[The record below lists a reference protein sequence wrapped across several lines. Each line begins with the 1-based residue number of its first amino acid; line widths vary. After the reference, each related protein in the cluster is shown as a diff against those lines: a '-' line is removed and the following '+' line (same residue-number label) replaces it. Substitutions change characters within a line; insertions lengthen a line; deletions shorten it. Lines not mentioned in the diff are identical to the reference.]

1 MNLNSKKPE
10 KRPLYVYYIIAVVI
24 IVLLNVFALPALSER
39 SVKETDYTTFL
50 KAVDRGK
57 VYEATINSD
66 YIYYTM
72 KVDGNDVYCKT
83 VSVEDQDLVSHL
95 YDPGI
100 CTPDRNFY
108 SPGTLAQQEDDEFHG
123 KRRTGRN
130 DVLWQKQCQGLCE
143 ILYGNQ
149 IFRCCR

>member
-57 VYEATINSD
+57 VY
-66 YIYYTM
+66 
-72 KVDGNDVYCKT
+72 
-83 VSVEDQDLVSHL
+83 
-95 YDPGI
+95 
-100 CTPDRNFY
+100 
-108 SPGTLAQQEDDEFHG
+108 
-123 KRRTGRN
+123 
-130 DVLWQKQCQGLCE
+130 KQLL
-143 ILYGNQ
+143 IL
-149 IFRCCR
+149 IISIIR

>member
-57 VYEATINSD
+57 VYEATLNSD

-95 YDPGI
+95 YD
-100 CTPDRNFY
+100 
-108 SPGTLAQQEDDEFHG
+108 A
-123 KRRTGRN
+123 
-130 DVLWQKQCQGLCE
+130 V
-143 ILYGNQ
+143 
-149 IFRCCR
+149 

>member
-24 IVLLNVFALPALSER
+24 IILLNVFALPALSER

-50 KAVDRGK
+50 KAVDGGK
-57 VYEATINSD
+57 VYEATIDSD

-83 VSVEDQDLVSHL
+83 VPFLFCWDAGS
-95 YDPGI
+95 
-100 CTPDRNFY
+100 
-108 SPGTLAQQEDDEFHG
+108 A
-123 KRRTGRN
+123 RR
-130 DVLWQKQCQGLCE
+130 
-143 ILYGNQ
+143 
-149 IFRCCR
+149 